1 MKVWIVTK
9 HEHWSGGDCWV
20 DSVWMNED
28 GARKRESE
36 IDNECGFFGSVEEH
50 EVK

>member
-20 DSVWMNED
+20 DSVWLDEGD
-28 GARKRESE
+28 ARKRESE
-36 IDNECGFFGSVEEH
+36 IDNERFYYASVEEH
-50 EVK
+50 DAK